1 MTSLKLLALDT
12 EDLAVISAHIQDS
25 VFKVGDISYTPR
37 SGQVSLVVNRFA
49 WEAIAEKGGAY
60 ERRRA
65 ALTFKRVNAVRSLG
79 LDRKDKDQVLSL
91 LAVRFEQRGD
101 GPEGTIELALSGTG
115 TVALDV
121 ECIEAQLADVGGA
134 WETEWK
140 PRHPAS
146 E

>member
-25 VFKVGDISYTPR
+25 VFKASDLSYLAR
-37 SGQVSLVVNRFA
+37 SGQFSLVVNRFA
-49 WEAIAEKGGAY
+49 WEAIAEKTGAY

-65 ALTFKRVNAVRSLG
+65 ALAFKRVNAVRSLG
-79 LDRKDKDQVLSL
+79 IDRQDKDQVLSL
-91 LAVRFEQRGD
+91 LAVRFEQNGE

-115 TVALDV
+115 TIALDV
-121 ECIEAQLADVGGA
+121 ECIEVQLTDIGGA

-140 PRHPAS
+140 PQHPIG